1 MFLFLFPDVG
11 HGLQFWCASNKC
23 WVPFS
28 WCPFDV
34 RAAGSIVL
42 VSVLFRNRP
51 RIYRYFYQFPWY
63 MYLSCFSSISCRINR
78 IHRIHRISTRGFW
91 IEVHTAV
98 YTPSITEDTMRIAHY
113 YWYVL
118 HFLRA
123 RTDSDSVVIS
133 DCSTTISNAQ
143 YHSLIGNVLIEES
156 LVPDSRLYIFG

>member
-1 MFLFLFPDVG
+1 
-11 HGLQFWCASNKC
+11 
-23 WVPFS
+23 
-28 WCPFDV
+28 
-34 RAAGSIVL
+34 
-42 VSVLFRNRP
+42 
-51 RIYRYFYQFPWY
+51 
-63 MYLSCFSSISCRINR
+63 
-78 IHRIHRISTRGFW
+78 
-91 IEVHTAV
+91 
-98 YTPSITEDTMRIAHY
+98 MRIAHY